1 MNNKEV
7 KVQVLSRS
15 FVLSISTILF
25 FPLIYNNVNHLLF
38 VESVPCK
45 TFDLSLCLY
54 LHTMAVSSLVFVC
67 DSSETVFAIDLGLS
81 TSHIIFNAKHFLTI
95 HRYCFKASSLT

>member
-25 FPLIYNNVNHLLF
+25 FPLIYNNVNYLLF
-38 VESVPCK
+38 GESGPQ
-45 TFDLSLCLY
+45 TFDFSVFVLY
-54 LHTMAVSSLVFVC
+54 TMAVSSLVFVW
-67 DSSETVFAIDLGLS
+67 DSSDSFAIDS
-81 TSHIIFNAKHFLTI
+81 PSHIIFNAKHF
-95 HRYCFKASSLT
+95 